1 MNNIDLLDYFVPY
14 KFQDENTIINS
25 ITSKLCEEDPAKKR
39 TMARRLIKT
48 LENKKYIT
56 KKVLYLKSNR
66 STKEKSWAIDN
77 YENSKRH
84 ARETGYVVYVLT
96 KSGYQ
101 EFLKSDADCPLTS
114 ILRDLFTPDLQWTDP
129 SKRSSHYNY
138 QRMRASIYT
147 YMNDAGITTSKQN
160 RCKAISGIEEVNESP
175 KTVADTI
182 RIATGKTMCLI
193 PENPANH
200 FSASPTLYMKE
211 EILTQIGK
219 NAYKDNILALLVT
232 AQELFPIY
240 HTSDYY
246 GTAWLTSSKKETI
259 TSLSNFAFSLSLSIY
274 SVTRALIF
282 ASTPKE
288 FADLI
293 LTAHNIDTNTIRYFG
308 PYKARSIGNRILGQP
323 YDHLYAVP
331 ECEATAKQIK
341 YLITADPNST
351 IEDTLADSLLAFDS
365 EAEYFEMAPY
375 AQHITPIETAL
386 RIPEDTAE
394 RTIFLS
400 ELFQWGVI
408 LNGNDREATPVFD
421 CRDMDLRTISRVYY
435 FYAETDAIGNIVYKS
450 VKYKNIIILCF
461 NWQINW
467 LKKIFNNV
475 LFFEPVK
482 LTV

>member
-25 ITSKLCEEDPAKKR
+25 ITSKLGEEEPAKKR

-101 EFLKSDADCPLTS
+101 EFLKSAADCPLTTM
-114 ILRDLFTPDLQWTDP
+114 LRDLFTPDLQWTDP

-160 RCKAISGIEEVNESP
+160 RCKAISGIEEGNESP

-182 RIATGKTMCLI
+182 RIATGRTMCLI
-193 PENPANH
+193 PENAANH
-200 FSASPTLYMKE
+200 FSTSPTLYMKE
-211 EILTQIGK
+211 EVLTHTGK
-219 NAYKDNILALLVT
+219 NAYKDNILALIVT
-232 AQELFPIY
+232 AHELFPIY

-246 GTAWLTSSKKETI
+246 GSAWLTSSKKETI
-259 TSLSNFAFSLSLSIY
+259 TSLSNFAFALSLSAY

-293 LTAHNIDTNTIRYFG
+293 LTSHNIHTNTIRYFG
-308 PYKARSIGNRILGQP
+308 PYKSRSIGTKILGQP

-331 ECEATAKQIK
+331 ECEATAQQIN
-341 YLITADPNST
+341 YLMTADPNST

-365 EAEYFEMAPY
+365 EAEYFEMMPY

-386 RIPEDTAE
+386 TIPEDTAE
-394 RTIFLS
+394 RAIFLT
-400 ELFQWGVI
+400 ELFRWGVF
-408 LNGNDREATPVFD
+408 LNGNDREATPVAD
-421 CRDMDLRTISRVYY
+421 CRDMDLRAISRAYY
-435 FYAETDAIGNIVYKS
+435 FYAETSSIGNIVYKT
-450 VKYKNIIILCF
+450 KKFRNIIIICF

-467 LKKIFNNV
+467 LKKLFENAIFLCV
-475 LFFEPVK
+475 
-482 LTV
+482 